1 MALAL
6 TADDTRRYTPA
17 WRWIAEHYLVRNG
30 DTGKPT
36 PFVMFPWTARILMDV
51 LPETAEHLPY
61 SLCMWATIK
70 KSGKTAVNGAIAAY
84 LLFERAPAGSE
95 MYVFANSQDQSV
107 GRVFAAVKYA
117 AERNAALRDACEA
130 IQGTSIRLR
139 TGSFLAAQAA
149 MNANV
154 AGANPYASYW
164 CVDQETEALTR
175 KGFKLVV
182 DLTTDDEVAT
192 LDPATGVMEWQHPRA
207 VNVKPYKGPMVGFNH
222 RRADFLVT
230 PNHRVLG
237 RYATHSRYTGDA
249 VARGWWFEEASVA
262 AEYTMGWFKGDADW
276 VGETD
281 YDPTMAR
288 FMGYYISEG
297 HHRSPN
303 TVQIS
308 QRLAVNPDTYEQIR
322 QTVEALGYVHT
333 CGPEGIVVRDRAL
346 ADQLK
351 LFGKAADKFIPD
363 EIKNASPT
371 VLAEFFDAYIQGDGW
386 RATRAS
392 SGWQC
397 CTVSKRLADDLME
410 VGLKLGYQPRLM
422 SIRPPTGNRQAMYR
436 LSFSRGAIAWSRAY
450 PGKKTG
456 SWTTVEYDGLVAC
469 PSVPHGTFY
478 IRRNGKC
485 VWTGNTELWGYQLEN
500 ELRTWDE
507 MTPPPTV
514 VNSIRVVDT
523 YAGYEGESTLLNGIE
538 DRLRAGRRLYQNGYT
553 LPADYLSLAEGQ
565 IQRDPSLARFLL
577 PDDQVGDTLHYRTPL
592 PCYVDDVGRS
602 YGYWDEG
609 EAARRMPWQQGEL
622 GARYYAEQE
631 RTLLP
636 GAYRRFHLNMRAKR
650 GGQFVPMASWDMLP
664 ACDPWK
670 PGDRRPV
677 VLGLDAAVKRDHMAL
692 VGVQMRGAMPEQV
705 YAREWE
711 PRPDAR
717 AGGERVIDPADALAE
732 LRRLKA
738 AGMRIAAVAYD
749 PYQLASVALQAAG
762 EGFPMV
768 EFSQGPPRLL
778 ADTALRDRI
787 QTGAL
792 AHTHDP
798 MLRGAVENADAR
810 EQGVKAGEG
819 GRWRIVKGTGKVD
832 SLVALSMAVHQATGG
847 AAAKGVREE
856 LPQGMRASEM
866 LISGPTEDVSQWD
879 PGQEVDYGLY
889 VGG

>member
-1 MALAL
+1 MVLAL
-6 TADDTRRYTPA
+6 TADDTRRYAPA

-164 CVDQETEALTR
+164 
-175 KGFKLVV
+175 
-182 DLTTDDEVAT
+182 
-192 LDPATGVMEWQHPRA
+192 
-207 VNVKPYKGPMVGFNH
+207 
-222 RRADFLVT
+222 
-230 PNHRVLG
+230 
-237 RYATHSRYTGDA
+237 
-249 VARGWWFEEASVA
+249 
-262 AEYTMGWFKGDADW
+262 
-276 VGETD
+276 
-281 YDPTMAR
+281 
-288 FMGYYISEG
+288 
-297 HHRSPN
+297 
-303 TVQIS
+303 
-308 QRLAVNPDTYEQIR
+308 
-322 QTVEALGYVHT
+322 
-333 CGPEGIVVRDRAL
+333 
-346 ADQLK
+346 
-351 LFGKAADKFIPD
+351 
-363 EIKNASPT
+363 
-371 VLAEFFDAYIQGDGW
+371 
-386 RATRAS
+386 
-392 SGWQC
+392 
-397 CTVSKRLADDLME
+397 
-410 VGLKLGYQPRLM
+410 
-422 SIRPPTGNRQAMYR
+422 
-436 LSFSRGAIAWSRAY
+436 
-450 PGKKTG
+450 
-456 SWTTVEYDGLVAC
+456 
-469 PSVPHGTFY
+469 
-478 IRRNGKC
+478 
-485 VWTGNTELWGYQLEN
+485 TELWGYQLEN

-538 DRLRAGRRLYQNGYT
+538 DRLRAGRRLYEDGYT

-565 IQRDPSLARFLL
+565 IQRDPSLARYLL
-577 PDDQVGDTLHYRTPL
+577 PDSQDGDTLHYRTPL

-692 VGVQMRGAMPEQV
+692 VGVQMRGAMPEQC
-705 YAREWE
+705 YSREWE

-717 AGGERVIDPADALAE
+717 ASGASVIDPADALVE

-738 AGMRIAAVAYD
+738 AGMRIAVVAYD

-798 MLRGAVENADAR
+798 VLRGAVENADAR

>member
-6 TADDTRRYTPA
+6 VTDDARRYAPA

-30 DTGKPT
+30 DTGKPV
-36 PFVMFPWTARILMDV
+36 PFVMFPWIARILLDV
-51 LPETAEHLPY
+51 LPEGVDHLPY
-61 SLCMWATIK
+61 SLCLYATIK

-84 LLFERAPAGSE
+84 LLFERAPSGSE

-117 AERNAALRDACEA
+117 AERNQAMREACEA

-164 CVDQETEALTR
+164 
-175 KGFKLVV
+175 
-182 DLTTDDEVAT
+182 
-192 LDPATGVMEWQHPRA
+192 
-207 VNVKPYKGPMVGFNH
+207 
-222 RRADFLVT
+222 
-230 PNHRVLG
+230 
-237 RYATHSRYTGDA
+237 
-249 VARGWWFEEASVA
+249 
-262 AEYTMGWFKGDADW
+262 
-276 VGETD
+276 
-281 YDPTMAR
+281 
-288 FMGYYISEG
+288 
-297 HHRSPN
+297 
-303 TVQIS
+303 
-308 QRLAVNPDTYEQIR
+308 
-322 QTVEALGYVHT
+322 
-333 CGPEGIVVRDRAL
+333 
-346 ADQLK
+346 
-351 LFGKAADKFIPD
+351 
-363 EIKNASPT
+363 
-371 VLAEFFDAYIQGDGW
+371 
-386 RATRAS
+386 
-392 SGWQC
+392 
-397 CTVSKRLADDLME
+397 
-410 VGLKLGYQPRLM
+410 
-422 SIRPPTGNRQAMYR
+422 
-436 LSFSRGAIAWSRAY
+436 
-450 PGKKTG
+450 
-456 SWTTVEYDGLVAC
+456 
-469 PSVPHGTFY
+469 
-478 IRRNGKC
+478 
-485 VWTGNTELWGYQLEN
+485 TELWGYQLDN

-538 DRLRAGRRLYQNGYT
+538 DRLRAGRRLYADGYT
-553 LPADYLSLAEGQ
+553 LPAAYLSLAEGQ

-577 PDDQVGDTLHYRTPL
+577 PDDQQGDTLYYRTPL

-609 EAARRMPWQQGEL
+609 EEARRMPWQQGEL

-650 GGQFVPMASWDMLP
+650 GGQFVPLASWDMLP

-677 VLGLDAAVKRDHMAL
+677 VLGLDAATKRDHMAL
-692 VGVQMRGAMPEQV
+692 VGVQMRGAMPEQC
-705 YAREWE
+705 YSREWE
-711 PRPDAR
+711 PTADVR
-717 AGGERVIDPADALAE
+717 AGGQRVIDPADALVE
-732 LRRLKA
+732 LRRLRA

-762 EGFPMV
+762 EGFPMR

-798 MLRGAVENADAR
+798 VLRAAVESADAR

-856 LPQGMRASEM
+856 LPQGMRAGEM
-866 LISGPTEDVSQWD
+866 IMSGPMDDWSQWD
-879 PGQEVDYGLY
+879 PGKEDDLGSFY